1 MKRRDL
7 ISKAALAG
15 LALPVAVKSH
25 AAGLHASMPGQ
36 NQKVSLGFDAC
47 DGY

>member
-1 MKRRDL
+1 MNRRDFT
-7 ISKAALAG
+7 IKAAIAG
-15 LALPVAVKSH
+15 LTIPVAVNSH

-47 DGY
+47 DNY